1 MRRLRVEREG
11 EQADEGIEAHAL
23 RLSLCAQRSNPA
35 SKWLSFPVRTP
46 KSYRNAPNSQ
56 MRLSHLADYAVVLMT
71 AAARRPAA
79 ARLSAT
85 ELACETGVPLPTAQ
99 KLMGQL
105 AACGLLRS
113 VRGAG
118 GGFSLAKGASQ
129 ISLADIVEAVEGPI
143 AMTVCSGHEGPSD
156 CALDAHCRV
165 KPHMGVVGNAVRGA
179 LGAVSLEALSG
190 PASAARGLAR

>member
-1 MRRLRVEREG
+1 
-11 EQADEGIEAHAL
+11 
-23 RLSLCAQRSNPA
+23 
-35 SKWLSFPVRTP
+35 
-46 KSYRNAPNSQ
+46 

-71 AAARRPAA
+71 AAARRGDGE
-79 ARLSAT
+79 RLSAT
-85 ELACETGVPLPTAQ
+85 ELAGETGVPLPTTQ

-105 AACGLLRS
+105 AGCGLLTS

-118 GGFSLAKGASQ
+118 GGFALSRPPAE

-143 AMTVCSGHEGPSD
+143 AMTVCSGSEGVSD

-179 LGAVSLEALSG
+179 LGAVSLTE
-190 PASAARGLAR
+190 LAR